1 MNRLCKTVLVT
12 QVVVAGVVGTS
23 IWAGSAIAAEPAAA
37 AKVDINRGQQIAT
50 TVCVA
55 CHAADGNST
64 SGMYPKL
71 AGQHDAYLYK
81 QLKDFVP
88 QSGAKGAERK
98 NPIMAGMAGALND
111 QDAHN
116 VAAYFASQTAKP
128 GAAKNPADVGLG
140 EKIWRG
146 GIAEKGVPACA
157 SCHGATGAGLPV
169 QYPRLSGQ
177 WQDYTVAQLTAF
189 QQGTRANSA
198 PMTTIALRLTDQE
211 IKAVADYAAGLH

>member
-12 QVVVAGVVGTS
+12 QLVVAGLVGTT
-23 IWAGSAIAAEPAAA
+23 IAGTALAAEAVTA
-37 AKVDINRGQQIAT
+37 AKVDVNRGQQIAT

-81 QLKDFVP
+81 QLKDFVAQP
-88 QSGAKGAERK
+88 GAKAPERK
-98 NPIMAGMAGALND
+98 NAIMLGFAGALND

-116 VAAYFASQTAKP
+116 VAAYFASQTPKP
-128 GAAKNPADVGLG
+128 GAAKNPADVALG

-157 SCHGATGAGLPV
+157 SCHGAAGAGVPI

-177 WQDYTVAQLTAF
+177 WQDYTASQLQAF

-198 PMTTIALRLTDQE
+198 PMTAIALRLTDQE
-211 IKAVADYAAGLH
+211 IKAVSDYAAGLH